1 MRPLSLFWA
10 PAGSIL
16 LGSRPSLCV
25 GPEQQRNSR
34 ERCVPD
40 RSGPDR
46 PGTVEDVPEQEA
58 GEEPEESESERQ
70 PQRVPGGQ
78 IERDMKQ
85 AEDHRGYGQ
94 AVSGPAKPR
103 HEPAEDD
110 AAVRELL
117 RDAVDQRLDED
128 RGGHGGGRSRSP
140 QPPRRA
146 APRERAP

>member
-1 MRPLSLFWA
+1 ILSLRWHYPVQVPAVGAMRPLSLFWA

-25 GPEQQRNSR
+25 GPEQQRDSG

-40 RSGPDR
+40 RPGPDG
-46 PGTVEDVPEQEA
+46 PGAVEDVPEQEA
-58 GEEPEESESERQ
+58 GEEPEESDTGRQ

-78 IERDMKQ
+78 IGRDMKQ

-94 AVSGPAKPR
+94 AVAGAPKPR

-117 RDAVDQRLDED
+117 RDAVDQRLNED
-128 RGGHGGGRSRSP
+128 CGRHRWN
-140 QPPRRA
+140 
-146 APRERAP
+146 